1 MDFSVLIRT
10 FNAERYLKEAIDSIL
25 NQTCSCNIEVII
37 LYDEG
42 STDRTWNIIEDI
54 KKKTILPPNISLKV
68 VRHTHMTPLRATQLG
83 LKEAKGNYVTFLDY
97 DNIYPPDYLEK
108 IYKAINEHK
117 DSTFIFSKAIVIDEN
132 KNILHELGNMPNN
145 PYDINQII
153 VANYIDANT
162 IIIEKSCKEK
172 IVELLDK
179 LKHTYFDWVHED
191 WLIATLGLKFCKPL
205 FVNSAYIYYRVHESN
220 LTFSRRIGTDPKSL
234 FYVERE
240 IKTLVTMLYILDDR
254 KLNYKILRALVA
266 RYITIIRLTSEIAGV
281 SLMTTLLLGLRHVIG
296 YINVI
301 KIFKKLTR
309 VDK

>member
-25 NQTCSCNIEVII
+25 NQTCGCNIEVII

-68 VRHTHMTPLRATQLG
+68 VRHTHMTLPRATQLG

-108 IYKAINEHK
+108 IYEAINKYK

-132 KNILHELGNMPNN
+132 KNILHELINMPNN
-145 PYDINQII
+145 PYDVNLII
-153 VANYIDANT
+153 FANYIDSNT

-172 IVELLDK
+172 IVELLDR
-179 LKHTYFDWVHED
+179 LKHTYFDWVFED
-191 WLIATLGLKFCKPL
+191 WLIATLGLRFCKPL
-205 FVNSAYIYYRVHESN
+205 YVRNAYIYYRVHESN
-220 LTFSRRIGTDPKSL
+220 LTFSRRIAADPKSL
-234 FYVERE
+234 FNVERE
-240 IKTLVTMLYILDDR
+240 IKTLIAMLYILDDR

-266 RYITIIRLTSEIAGV
+266 RYITIIRLTSEIAGA
-281 SLMTTLLLGLRHVIG
+281 SLMTTLLLGLRHVMR
-296 YINVI
+296 YISI
-301 KIFKKLTR
+301 TQIFKR
-309 VDK
+309 I